1 MRHEAGQTYL
11 HHMRH
16 YGPVIDS
23 GRAGAQSASR
33 IYGYVSY
40 GGVPASGATVT
51 LAGPDSGQVNTTDSG
66 YYEFAV
72 SSGN

>member
-1 MRHEAGQTYL
+1 MRPVRHIFIICVITVLLLTAAG
-11 HHMRH
+11 
-16 YGPVIDS
+16 P
-23 GRAGAQSASR
+23 AAQSASR